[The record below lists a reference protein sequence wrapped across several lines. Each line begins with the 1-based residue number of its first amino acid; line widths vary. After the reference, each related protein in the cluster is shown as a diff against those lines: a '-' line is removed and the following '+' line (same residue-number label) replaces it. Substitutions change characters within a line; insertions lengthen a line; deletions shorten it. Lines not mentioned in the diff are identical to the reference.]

1 MDDNGIPD
9 GWHRFP
15 KDDAWKKCTLRG
27 LVENGERLWL
37 YCSGC
42 RRTRYLETVQWAET
56 HGVDLDWP
64 LLTFARRIRCSRCN
78 RKAASL
84 RAQPY
89 RNQPERDETVPDGI
103 EACPLCGS
111 RKIEK
116 SGAIV
121 RPINWERLRDQFMFG
136 FVMAECECGQYW
148 NWWSQPVGFS
158 IIETSHRDH
167 GSPHA
172 TSPS

>member
-37 YCSGC
+37 YCAGC

-56 HGVDLDWP
+56 HGVNLDWP
-64 LLTFARRIRCSRCN
+64 LLTLARRMRCSRCN

-103 EACPLCGS
+103 EECPCAVHERWRNRGRSCVRSTGSAC
-111 RKIEK
+111 
-116 SGAIV
+116 
-121 RPINWERLRDQFMFG
+121 
-136 FVMAECECGQYW
+136 
-148 NWWSQPVGFS
+148 
-158 IIETSHRDH
+158 
-167 GSPHA
+167 A
-172 TSPS
+172 TSSCSDL